1 MTTHLRT
8 NPLNTTVV
16 QVYAPI
22 SAYDDE
28 HIEDFYKKQQDVP
41 TKWKRKTA
49 WPDMVTGKPKWARM
63 HKTTGRIS
71 SAPRAVTLPVT
82 GKYASW
88 NSSATTWCCP
98 AHKASRRWTWH
109 ALNGQTLPGWLHCS
123 AEAAQFWHQQS
134 KDQNIPRSGRG
145 QWPWLV
151 TMNFRV
157 RLRRLKKPKN
167 DRLRFDLQ
175 KLEDPAISEV
185 FQAAIGGEFAPP
197 LLLEEDLQAIT
208 NNFNTM
214 MMETANKVGLGKSHR
229 KSKPWVTDKILDMCD
244 TRIKLKKVKNTTEGK
259 VEYRKI
265 SKEIRKE
272 KQSKNG

>member
-1 MTTHLRT
+1 MTMTCH
-8 NPLNTTVV
+8 
-16 QVYAPI
+16 
-22 SAYDDE
+22 DE
-28 HIEDFYKKQQDVP
+28 
-41 TKWKRKTA
+41 
-49 WPDMVTGKPKWARM
+49 
-63 HKTTGRIS
+63 
-71 SAPRAVTLPVT
+71 L
-82 GKYASW
+82 
-88 NSSATTWCCP
+88 
-98 AHKASRRWTWH
+98 
-109 ALNGQTLPGWLHCS
+109 
-123 AEAAQFWHQQS
+123 QS
-134 KDQNIPRSGRG
+134 
-145 QWPWLV
+145 LLEE
-151 TMNFRV
+151 TE
-157 RLRRLKKPKN
+157 PKN

-214 MMETANKVGLGKSHR
+214 MMETANKVLGKSHR